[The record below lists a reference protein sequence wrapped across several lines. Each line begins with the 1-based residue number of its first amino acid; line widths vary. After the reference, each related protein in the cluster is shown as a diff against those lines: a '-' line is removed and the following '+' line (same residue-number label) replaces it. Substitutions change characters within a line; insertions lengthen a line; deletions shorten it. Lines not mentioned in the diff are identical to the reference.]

1 VRVAFLDGLFHDSAM
16 IHSAETRSQSSQIIR
31 AAAVRKFCASCAAL
45 ILCLISNVL
54 IAQTVS
60 PPAVSGAVAFNVE
73 TATRA
78 YLDKLPPEK
87 KQRSDAYFEG
97 GYWLQLWGF
106 LYGLGIAA
114 ILLTTKL
121 SAKMRDAAQRVT
133 RFKFLHTVAYWTQ
146 YLVVTGLLAF
156 PLTVYEGFFREHQYG
171 MSNQTF
177 GGWFWD
183 LLKGLMVSVVMG
195 GLLLAA
201 IMAFVRRQ
209 PQRWHVIASIVMV
222 AFACLAIMIGPVFI
236 APLFNK
242 YTVLA
247 DAKVRDPILR
257 LARANGIPATEVF
270 EMDASRQ
277 TKRISANVS
286 GAFGTTRITLNDN
299 LLARCTPAA
308 IEAVMGHEM
317 GHYVLNHIYKMLI
330 TLCVI
335 IVVMMTVLRWS
346 LDRMLARFGAR
357 WDINGTADL
366 AALPLALALLS
377 ACSFVATPLF
387 NTMIRTQ
394 EQEADVFGLNAA
406 RQPDGFAEAAL
417 QLSEYRKMEPGPM
430 EEFIFYDHPSGATRI
445 RTAMRWKAEHLADSP
460 NR

>member
-1 VRVAFLDGLFHDSAM
+1 M
-16 IHSAETRSQSSQIIR
+16 PQPTETCFQSNPFSR
-31 AAAVRKFCASCAAL
+31 AVTRKFCVICTAL
-45 ILCLISNVL
+45 MLCLTSNIS
-54 IAQTVS
+54 IAQTVVS
-60 PPAVSGAVAFNVE
+60 PPAAPGAAAFNIE
-73 TATRA
+73 AATRA

-87 KQRSDAYFEG
+87 KQRSNAYFEG

-106 LYGLGIAA
+106 LYGIGIAA

-146 YLVVTGLLAF
+146 YLVVTGVLAF

-183 LLKGLMVSVVMG
+183 LLKGLMVSVVLG
-195 GLLLAA
+195 GVLLAA

-209 PQRWHVIASIVMV
+209 PQRWHVIASIVIV
-222 AFACLAIMIGPVFI
+222 VFACISVMIGPVFI

-299 LLARCTPAA
+299 LLARSSQAS

-317 GHYVLNHIYKMLI
+317 GHYVLNHVYKMLI

-357 WDINGTADL
+357 WGINGTGDL
-366 AALPLALALLS
+366 AALPLALVLLS

-417 QLSEYRKMEPGPM
+417 QLSEYRKMEPGPI

-445 RTAMRWKAEHLADSP
+445 RTAMRWKAEHLSDDAATRP
-460 NR
+460 

>member
-1 VRVAFLDGLFHDSAM
+1 MFHST
-16 IHSAETRSQSSQIIR
+16 EPRSQSSQIVR
-31 AAAVRKFCASCAAL
+31 AAAVRKFYTVCVAL
-45 ILCLISNVL
+45 ILCLTSNLL
-54 IAQTVS
+54 IAETVS
-60 PPAVSGAVAFNVE
+60 PPAGSGEVAFNIE
-73 TATRA
+73 AATRA
-78 YLDKLPPEK
+78 YLDQLPPEK

-106 LYGLGIAA
+106 LYGLGVAA
-114 ILLTTKL
+114 ILLATKL
-121 SAKMRDAAQRVT
+121 SARMRDVAELLT
-133 RFKFLHTVAYWTQ
+133 SFKFLKRFKFIQTPIYWLQ
-146 YLVVTGLLAF
+146 YLVVTAVLGF

-171 MSNQTF
+171 MSNQNF
-177 GGWFWD
+177 GGWFGD
-183 LLKGLMVSVVMG
+183 FAKGLMVTAILGSVALIPVVAVVRRRPQSWHV
-195 GLLLAA
+195 LASVILIVFAA
-201 IMAFVRRQ
+201 I
-209 PQRWHVIASIVMV
+209 
-222 AFACLAIMIGPVFI
+222 AIMISPVYI

-242 YTVLA
+242 YTVLT

-299 LLARCTPAA
+299 LLNRCTPAA

-330 TLCVI
+330 TFGVI
-335 IVVMMTVLRWS
+335 IVVMMTVLRWC
-346 LDRMLARFGAR
+346 LDKMLARFGAR
-357 WDINGTADL
+357 WDLNGTTDL
-366 AALPLALALLS
+366 AALPLAFALIS
-377 ACSFVATPLF
+377 VCSFVATPIF

-417 QLSEYRKMEPGPM
+417 ELSEYRKMEPGPI

-445 RTAMRWKAEHLADSP
+445 RTAMRWKAENLSTAHESP
-460 NR
+460 QP